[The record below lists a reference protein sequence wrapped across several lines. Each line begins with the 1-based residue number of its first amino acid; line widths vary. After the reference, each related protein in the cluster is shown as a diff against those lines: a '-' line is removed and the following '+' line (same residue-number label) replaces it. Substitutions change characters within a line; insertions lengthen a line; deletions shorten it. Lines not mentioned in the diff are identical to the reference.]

1 MNRNVL
7 IGVLALQVIVI
18 VAVVSAR
25 SAGPNTPADLLM
37 FDPATVDAISV
48 SNAEG
53 TVELVFE
60 DRWQF
65 TNGIPADASKVSE
78 ILDKLADAGGDWPV
92 ATTSSSATRFEVTEE
107 SHQRRIVLRDDDTTL
122 ADVFLGTSP
131 GYQRVHAR
139 VMDAS
144 DIYAIKFS
152 NYEAGV
158 RTSDWLDRSLLQAE
172 GELSVVQREG
182 AFNLSKSA
190 EGSWVS
196 LDGTAVDSGDVET
209 LIGRLRGLM
218 ATGVFEGELPLETA
232 FSFSLTDDEGAYQID
247 FFRVGEDAEDFV
259 ATTSRLSGAFDVATY
274 VAEQLDVTLEDLGI
288 DEPVDDLIDIAEDPV
303 DPTADQ

>member
-48 SNAEG
+48 SNEEG
-53 TVELVFE
+53 AVELVLE

-65 TNGIPADASKVSE
+65 ANGIPADASKVGE

-92 ATTSSSATRFEVTEE
+92 ATTSASATRFEVTAE

-139 VMDAS
+139 VTDAS
-144 DIYAIKFS
+144 DIYAIRFS

-158 RTSDWLDRSLLQAE
+158 RTSDWLDRTLLQAE

-182 AFNLSKSA
+182 AFNLSRSA

-196 LDGTAVDSGDVET
+196 LDGAMLDSGEVET
-209 LIGRLRGLM
+209 LIGRLKGLM
-218 ATGVFEGELPLETA
+218 ATGVFEGELPPEAA
-232 FSFSLTDDEGAYQID
+232 FSFSLTDDDGAHQID
-247 FFRVGEDAEDFV
+247 FFRVGEDAEDYV
-259 ATTSRLSGAFDVATY
+259 ATSSRISGAFDVATY
-274 VAEQLDVTLEDLGI
+274 VVEQLDVTLEDLAV
-288 DEPVDDLIDIAEDPV
+288 DELVDELIDIAEEPA